1 MGEANFTATACCD
14 EFWKLFL
21 LWSFILQ
28 VHEEEF
34 RWLLEFKK
42 DFFICNFWCKWYLIH
57 FVTEYIYPDFIF
69 AAITLSFQFFLCCQI
84 HSLLFLCIFFPVD
97 ATDTTWCKHWK
108 SRDLQHN
115 NFRCKKKKKVLVVFF
130 GLKIIFVKTCKL
142 SKVLKRVKKKDK
154 RWQLR
159 CESWKSG
166 NCSHGVVII
175 CSLAEAWGR
184 EKERSALSPET
195 K

>member
-57 FVTEYIYPDFIF
+57 FVTEYIYPDLIF
-69 AAITLSFQFFLCCQI
+69 AAITLSFQI
-84 HSLLFLCIFFPVD
+84 HSLLFLCIFFQLMQPIQLD
-97 ATDTTWCKHWK
+97 ASTEKVEIC
-108 SRDLQHN
+108 N
-115 NFRCKKKKKVLVVFF
+115 IIIFVAKKKKSFSC
-130 GLKIIFVKTCKL
+130 IFWTQNHFC
-142 SKVLKRVKKKDK
+142 
-154 RWQLR
+154 
-159 CESWKSG
+159 
-166 NCSHGVVII
+166 
-175 CSLAEAWGR
+175 
-184 EKERSALSPET
+184 
-195 K
+195 